1 MLAPLDWI
9 ARYGYAALFVLLAVG
24 ILGLPVPD
32 ETLLTFVGYLIWR
45 GQMDPVASLVTAL
58 AGAVCGITLS
68 FLLGRGL
75 GRVLL
80 ERGWILRRHQHE
92 LERVQR
98 WYQRW
103 GRWLLLVGYFIPGVR
118 HLTAYL
124 AGASAMPVW
133 SFAVAAYT
141 GALLWT
147 TTFIL
152 LGYWLGE
159 QWTRA
164 TARGP
169 LLAAAGVALVVL
181 GAVVLW
187 QRLRN
192 RRRA

>member
-1 MLAPLDWI
+1 MPAPLEWI
-9 ARYGYAALFVLLAVG
+9 LHYGYAALFLLLAVG

-32 ETLLTFVGYLIWR
+32 ETLLTFVGYLVWR
-45 GQMDPVASLVTAL
+45 RQMDPVASLVTAL

-80 ERGWILRRHQHE
+80 ERTRILRRHQHD

-103 GRWLLLVGYFIPGVR
+103 GRWLLVVGYYIPGVR

-124 AGASAMPVW
+124 AGASEMPAW
-133 SFAVAAYT
+133 SFALAAYT

-147 TTFIL
+147 STFIL

-159 QWTRA
+159 QWARA
-164 TARGP
+164 TGRGA
-169 LLAAAGVALVVL
+169 LLAVAGVALAVL
-181 GAVVLW
+181 AVAVLW
-187 QRLRN
+187 QRLRS